1 MLLKQRSQQIWNWEG
16 FCTQTGSEHCSLDS
30 SDLQTKLM
38 KHSGSSQ
45 AALPKTSP
53 PYTLPYTTTKKE
65 RQLHAN
71 LTTWPHSICSPLS
84 HGQKGPEPHMVPT
97 WEAPMGAG
105 CPIPTSVPSPS
116 TELLPG
122 VR

>member
-45 AALPKTSP
+45 AALPQDFTSL
-53 PYTLPYTTTKKE
+53 YTPIYHYQEGKAAACKPHDMATL
-65 RQLHAN
+65 N
-71 LTTWPHSICSPLS
+71 LQPL
-84 HGQKGPEPHMVPT
+84 VP
-97 WEAPMGAG
+97 WAEG
-105 CPIPTSVPSPS
+105 S
-116 TELLPG
+116 
-122 VR
+122 